1 MKKFAVTIKE
11 FSYSTQVVSRRTVY
25 ALDILDAVK
34 QLRVKSEWCY
44 NDKNLVEWINTRD
57 EWDVPVD
64 DAFLSEL
71 ICEEDPG
78 VYYAM
83 LAECMEFR
91 FKEI

>member
-1 MKKFAVTIKE
+1 MKKFQVTIKE
-11 FSYSTQVVSRRTVY
+11 FSYSTQVVSRRTVH
-25 ALDILDAVK
+25 APTILDAVK
-34 QLRVKSEWCY
+34 QLRTKSEWCY

-57 EWDVPVD
+57 EWQVPVD

-71 ICEEDPG
+71 ITEDDPG

-83 LAECMEFR
+83 LAEQIEFR